1 MIRDPYC
8 PLFKKVGNDAT
19 TKGKLFYL
27 CNVKPNKDYIMKKIS
42 IDKLLHCMVAF
53 ILAIVFALLFKWFKF
68 SPIDA
73 AGLAWI
79 ATFIVGMGKE
89 VYDEV
94 TKKNSE
100 SKDWLADAVGM
111 TIGALCAML
120 LTL

>member
-1 MIRDPYC
+1 MRDPYC
-8 PLFKKVGNDAT
+8 PLFKKVGIDAT
-19 TKGKLFYL
+19 TKRKLFYL

-53 ILAIVFALLFKWFKF
+53 ILAIVFTLFFKWFKF
-68 SPIDA
+68 EPVDA

-94 TKKNSE
+94 KKKSSE
-100 SKDWLADAVGM
+100 SKDWLADVVGM
-111 TIGALCAML
+111 NIGALCALL